1 MFVKNS
7 RKSHY
12 RPTDVV
18 RTFKSNEQTVS
29 SSNELHLRFI
39 SVICAPPCPRQIK
52 SGGARAPLCPMAPAL
67 MIPAHGVLILRTC
80 PSRSGPDCRKESL
93 LRLHKSARA
102 CFTGEFSADEVP
114 SCGRHAPT
122 AVVQY
127 LTSQH
132 NVHLTL
138 LLTYTLPPQC
148 LFYSR

>member
-18 RTFKSNEQTVS
+18 RTFKSNEQTVC
-29 SSNELHLRFI
+29 HLLMSFI
-39 SVICAPPCPRQIK
+39 YVSYLICAPVPTTNQK
-52 SGGARAPLCPMAPAL
+52 WAARAPLFPMAPAL

-80 PSRSGPDCRKESL
+80 PSRSGPDSRKESL
-93 LRLHKSARA
+93 LRLHKSARV

-148 LFYSR
+148 LFYLR